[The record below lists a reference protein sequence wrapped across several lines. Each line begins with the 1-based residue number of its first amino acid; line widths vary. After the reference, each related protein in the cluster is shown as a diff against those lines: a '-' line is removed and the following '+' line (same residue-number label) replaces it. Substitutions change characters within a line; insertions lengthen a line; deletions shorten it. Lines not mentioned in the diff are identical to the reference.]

1 MEKKKSVQKYTAEYI
16 TGDTPKN
23 LYMIQ
28 KSFEPEQLDKDK
40 EYSAS
45 NWRTKFYN
53 QYGLS
58 ALVDDSTILPQCI
71 NAYGNNIA
79 GFGISLAY
87 NEDYKDET
95 PEMKAEWDKVERAL
109 DLMSTEKPLKSL
121 FADLIKDRETIG
133 IGYLEIIK
141 NGLGEVVQIEHITSP
156 HTIEMTVPLE
166 PSQDYTYM
174 YKGEEV
180 VRKKKFKKY
189 RQTVG
194 AKTIYFKEFGDPRTM
209 NKLTGKYTNGG
220 LSVSDEANEILEFKV
235 GTAAYGKVRWLGQ
248 TLTVD
253 GARRAEIL
261 NNNYFRKGRHTPM
274 LIIIRGG
281 SLTEDS
287 KIKLRSYMDEIEG
300 EKGQHGFLLL
310 EAENTDNVVGA
321 SFGEE
326 QKKPDIEIK
335 DLAAILQKDELFQEY
350 SINSRKK
357 VQSAFLLPDLYVGY
371 SAEYNRATAQT
382 VMEVTEKQVFQPERA
397 ELEWIINNK
406 LLNSYRLKYVEARF
420 NTPDITNPDDVAKI
434 LGVTAPVGGL
444 TLNDSRELSGKTLG
458 KEFEPYPDEIGNL
471 PLALI
476 NTQMS
481 NQQIG
486 ESIEKSIIKAQNNN
500 DDDIVDVLKA
510 IRKSLTARE

>member
-1 MEKKKSVQKYTAEYI
+1 MEKKKSAQKYTAEYI
-16 TGDTPKN
+16 TGDNPKD
-23 LYMIQ
+23 LYRIK

-45 NWRTKFYN
+45 DWRKTFYN

-95 PEMKAEWDKVERAL
+95 PEMKAEWDKVKKVL
-109 DLMSTEKPLKSL
+109 DLMSTEKPLKSV
-121 FADLIKDRETIG
+121 FVDLIKDREAIG
-133 IGYLEIIK
+133 IGYLEVIR

-180 VRKKKFKKY
+180 VRKKKFKRY

-194 AKTIYFKEFGDPRTM
+194 AKTIYFKEFGDPRVM
-209 NKLTGKYTNGG
+209 DKRTGEYVKGG
-220 LSVSDEANEILEFKV
+220 LPVYEEANEILEFKV

-274 LIIIRGG
+274 MIIIRGG

-287 KIKLRSYMDEIEG
+287 KTKLKSYMDEIEG

-310 EAENTDNVVGA
+310 EAENTDNVVGTA
-321 SFGEE
+321 FTEE
-326 QKKPDIEIK
+326 QKKPEIEIK
-335 DLAAILQKDELFQEY
+335 DLAAILQRDELFQEY

-382 VMEVTEKQVFQPERA
+382 VMEVTEKQVFQPERTD
-397 ELEWIINNK
+397 LEWIINNK
-406 LLNSYRLKYVEARF
+406 LLNSYGLKYVEARF
-420 NTPDITNPDDVAKI
+420 NAPDITNPDDVAKI
-434 LGVTAPVGGL
+434 LGVTAPAGGL

-458 KEFEPYPDEIGNL
+458 KEFEPYPEEIGNL

-476 NTQMS
+476 NTQ
-481 NQQIG
+481 QIN
-486 ESIEKSIIKAQNNN
+486 ESIEKSIVKAQNNN
-500 DDDIVDVLKA
+500 DDDIVDILKA
-510 IRKSLTARE
+510 IRKAIATRGE